1 MPTVAVYNAQG
12 LRTGEIELSENVFG
26 QEVRAD
32 LMHQVVK
39 QYLANQRQGT
49 HSVKNRSA
57 VRGGGAKPWR
67 QKGTGRA
74 RQGSRRAPNWP
85 GGGIVFGPQPRDY
98 GFKIPKKVKRA
109 ALQSALSSKVADE
122 AMIVLDELAMDA
134 PKTKTVLNIL
144 NNLKVDK
151 KALIVTSG
159 TSDNVYKSTRNVVG
173 VDALNAD
180 SINVYELLNHEVLVV
195 TKDAVS
201 FIEEVYA

>member
-12 LRTGEIELSENVFG
+12 VRTGEIELSENVFG

>member
-12 LRTGEIELSENVFG
+12 VRTGEIELSENVFG

-57 VRGGGAKPWR
+57 VSGGGAKPWR